1 MSEGTAREEKLTTQI
16 TELES
21 GLKAQEEEKSALSG
35 ELKDLKLQIAGMWPY
50 YDKIYILIFS
60 SCT

>member
-35 ELKDLKLQIAGMWPY
+35 ELKDLKLQIAGM
-50 YDKIYILIFS
+50 
-60 SCT
+60 